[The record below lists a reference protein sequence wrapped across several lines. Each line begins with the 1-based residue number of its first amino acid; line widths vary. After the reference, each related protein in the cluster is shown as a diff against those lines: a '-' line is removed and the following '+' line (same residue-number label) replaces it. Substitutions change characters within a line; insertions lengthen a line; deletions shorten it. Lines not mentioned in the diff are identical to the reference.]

1 MNTGIVG
8 RHVDLTDS
16 IKDYINSSVDV
27 FKKYNLDI
35 ISVNAII
42 SQDEKHGKKAFSF
55 EFTLNIAHLDTIVVK
70 QKDKDLYAA
79 IDIAVDRVSKVLRRH
94 HDKIAA
100 HKATKLTEIESS
112 EIQDNIALELE
123 KFEDEIAPVRLTSYK
138 PIDIEEALEDLKASD
153 ALFKVFY
160 DKDDVMRVLYKSSIQ
175 GKFGLY

>member
-16 IKDYINSSVDV
+16 IKDYINSSVEV

-138 PIDIEEALEDLKASD
+138 PMDIEEALEELKASD

-160 DKDDVMRVLYKSSIQ
+160 DKDDVMRVLYKSSVQ

>member
-8 RHVDLTDS
+8 RHIDLTDS
-16 IKDYINSSVDV
+16 IKDYINSSVEV

-42 SQDEKHGKKAFSF
+42 AQDEKHGKKAFSF

-79 IDIAVDRVSKVLRRH
+79 IDISVDRVSKVLRRH

-100 HKATKLTEIESS
+100 HKATKLTEVVAT
-112 EIQDNIALELE
+112 EIQDQIALELE
-123 KFEDEIAPVRLTSYK
+123 KFEDEITPVRLSSYK
-138 PIDIEEALEDLKASD
+138 PIDIEEALEELKASD
-153 ALFKVFY
+153 AQFKVFY

>member
-8 RHVDLTDS
+8 RHIDLTDS
-16 IKDYINSSVDV
+16 IKDYINSSVEV

-42 SQDEKHGKKAFSF
+42 AQDEKHGKKAFSF

-100 HKATKLTEIESS
+100 HKATKLTEVVAT

-123 KFEDEIAPVRLTSYK
+123 KLEDEITPVRLKSYK
-138 PIDIEEALEDLKASD
+138 PMDIEEALEELKASD
-153 ALFKVFY
+153 SQFKVFY
-160 DKDDVMRVLYKSSIQ
+160 DKDNIMRVLYKSSIQ

>member
-1 MNTGIVG
+1 MNTSIVG
-8 RHVDLTDS
+8 RHIDLTDS
-16 IKDYINSSVDV
+16 IKNYINSSVEV

-35 ISVNAII
+35 ISVNSII
-42 SQDEKHGKKAFSF
+42 DQDEKHGKKGFTF
-55 EFTLNIAHLDTIVVK
+55 EFTLNIANLDTVVVK

-100 HKATKLTEIESS
+100 HKAIKLTEVAAS
-112 EIQDNIALELE
+112 EIQDKIALELE
-123 KFEDEIAPVRLTSYK
+123 KFEEEITPVRLTSYK
-138 PIDIEEALEDLKASD
+138 PMDIEEALEELKASD

-160 DKDDVMRVLYKSSIQ
+160 DKDDVMRVLYKSSTA

>member
-8 RHVDLTDS
+8 RHIDLTDS
-16 IKDYINSSVDV
+16 IKDYINSSVEV

-42 SQDEKHGKKAFSF
+42 AQDEKHGKKAFSF
-55 EFTLNIAHLDTIVVK
+55 EFTLNVAHLDTIVVK

-100 HKATKLTEIESS
+100 HKATKLTEVVAN
-112 EIQDNIALELE
+112 EIQDQIALELE
-123 KFEDEIAPVRLTSYK
+123 KFEEEITPVRLTSYK
-138 PIDIEEALEDLKASD
+138 PMDIEEALEELKASD
-153 ALFKVFY
+153 AQFKVFY